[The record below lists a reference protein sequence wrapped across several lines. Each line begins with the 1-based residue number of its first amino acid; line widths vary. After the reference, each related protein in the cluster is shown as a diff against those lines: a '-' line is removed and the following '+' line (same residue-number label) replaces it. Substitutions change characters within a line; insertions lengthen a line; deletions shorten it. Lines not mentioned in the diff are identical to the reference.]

1 MFDMQFMVRLKY
13 RLLRQR
19 QVWLIPFVLFAVV
32 ACTPPKK
39 EMTEN
44 DEIGFNCLAYRV
56 DKYVRYNGEFPTKE
70 VFLDANKRD
79 LREFLLGGR
88 FSAERIDQFLA
99 DSLGEEMDYLK
110 IWPRLGD
117 SAFLGFEP
125 GPKSSMIIAS
135 NYLMTHPSLQFIN
148 QDSCL
153 AIADSTLL
161 RPDGSVA
168 SINIYWP
175 KILIQDSAYYC
186 YGVRQS
192 SITSLLRTLDS
203 LENAGVY
210 DYDCGASYSPIN
222 VAYDSPVELIDTL
235 CYYSG
240 LCCFINK
247 GVDKDELI
255 VSGHFFRY
263 RHRQQVDSII
273 GMPPISQDSS
283 SKAKEDDFLRFKN
296 AYMDL
301 IRNAK
306 FRLHR
311 SNDTIYM
318 NGNPVDESCRLSADS
333 SVILIDLTH
342 NNTYRDL
349 CELVHF
355 MEKATDSESLEAF
368 GEKGFRWKYY
378 FKTDDKLY
386 KAFEK

>member
-44 DEIGFNCLAYRV
+44 DEIGFDCLAYRV

-70 VFLDANKRD
+70 VFWDANKRD
-79 LREFLLGGR
+79 LREFLLGER

-110 IWPRLGD
+110 IWPHLGD
-117 SAFLGFEP
+117 SAFLGFKP
-125 GPKSSMIIAS
+125 GLKSSMIIAS
-135 NYLMTHPSLQFIN
+135 NCLMTHPSLQFIN

-153 AIADSTLL
+153 AIVDSTLL

-175 KILIQDSAYYC
+175 KFLIQDSAYYC

-210 DYDCGASYSPIN
+210 DYECGAYSPIN

-235 CYYSG
+235 CYYFG
-240 LCCFINK
+240 RLCFINK
-247 GVDKDELI
+247 GVDKGEPI
-255 VSGHFFRY
+255 FVSSHFFGY
-263 RHRQQVDSII
+263 IQQVDSII

-296 AYMDL
+296 TYKDFF
-301 IRNAK
+301 RNVK
-306 FRLHR
+306 IRLHR

-368 GEKGFRWKYY
+368 GEKRFRWRYH

>member
-1 MFDMQFMVRLKY
+1 
-13 RLLRQR
+13 
-19 QVWLIPFVLFAVV
+19 
-32 ACTPPKK
+32 
-39 EMTEN
+39 MTEN

-70 VFLDANKRD
+70 VFLDINKRD

-110 IWPRLGD
+110 IWPHLGD

-153 AIADSTLL
+153 TIADSTLF
-161 RPDGSVA
+161 RSDGSVA

-175 KILIQDSAYYC
+175 EILIQDSAYYY

-192 SITSLLRTLDS
+192 SITSLLRTVDS
-203 LENAGVY
+203 LKNAGAY
-210 DYDCGASYSPIN
+210 NYFYCDFPIN

-235 CYYSG
+235 CYYSYRHY
-240 LCCFINK
+240 FINK
-247 GVDKDELI
+247 GVDKDEQIFVYNYSSL
-255 VSGHFFRY
+255 Y
-263 RHRQQVDSII
+263 RQQVDSII

-296 AYMDL
+296 TYMDL